1 MQKAVADKSSALKV
15 AHTRLEARSH
25 RPEAELCKDYAQLR
39 FVELIIKY
47 IHFTKF
53 SIINMLLF

>member
-1 MQKAVADKSSALKV
+1 MQKAIADKSSALKV

-39 FVELIIKY
+39 FVYLIIKN
-47 IHFTKF
+47 ILF
-53 SIINMLLF
+53 SQVIFVF